1 MNELDVNVDMLRDAL
16 KTIVVAAPHRS
27 TLPVLANVKMEVKN
41 SELTLA
47 CTDLE
52 TYMITSFPVMH
63 NGDFALTVCARDL
76 LDFISN
82 LTGNASISF
91 DKMKM
96 NLKCGT
102 AKASFPTID
111 ALEFPGY
118 PVSVAINDVLVM
130 ESSELNKVIDMVSF
144 AASSDMA
151 RPVLQCV
158 DVSLQDN
165 NLTMACTDGFRV
177 SEAKAAVD
185 YKSSANTKFL
195 VSLVPMIKKLQGE
208 IIVTIGNNSI
218 CFESKSTRIY
228 SLLVEGN
235 FPAYRAIMPK
245 SYKNKLTISSIS
257 WLKAILRRCIA
268 FNPTMVKMFI
278 EPDGITFSVET
289 EEKGKYDEKLPLKDH
304 LYSDETPKEIALNPS
319 MLIEAVTISETLGK
333 ELVMHWNEKNT
344 PVGFSVN
351 EVSTWE
357 TIQMPMMI

>member
-1 MNELDVNVDMLRDAL
+1 
-16 KTIVVAAPHRS
+16 
-27 TLPVLANVKMEVKN
+27 
-41 SELTLA
+41 
-47 CTDLE
+47 
-52 TYMITSFPVMH
+52 MITSFPVIH
-63 NGDFALTVCARDL
+63 DGDFAMTVSARDL

-82 LTGNASISF
+82 LTGNASVKF

-96 NLKCGT
+96 NMKCGT
-102 AKASFPTID
+102 AKVSFPTID

-118 PVSVAINDVLVM
+118 PVSTAVNDVLVI
-130 ESSELNKVIDMVSF
+130 ESSELGKVLDMVSF

-151 RPVLQCV
+151 RPVLQCI
-158 DVSLQDN
+158 DVSLGN
-165 NLTMACTDGFRV
+165 NDLTMACTDGFRV
-177 SEAKAAVD
+177 SEAKAVVD

-195 VSLVPMIKKLQGE
+195 VSLVPMIKKLQGD

-245 SYKNKLTISSIS
+245 SYKNRLTIASIS

-268 FNPTMVKMFI
+268 FNPIMVRMLI

-319 MLIEAVTISETLGK
+319 MLIEAVTVSENVGK
-333 ELVMHWNEKNT
+333 ELVMSWNEKNT
-344 PVGFSVN
+344 PIGFSVN
-351 EVSTWE
+351 GVSTWE
-357 TIQMPMMI
+357 FVQMPMSIN